1 VNPIGLAAALV
12 LLLNADSE
20 PSSPTRYEIVRD
32 SLSALGRWPPKL
44 DADLLE
50 HMRAAKDVRVFRLD
64 PNKADFDVPPDPKH
78 RIGPWP
84 IVHEARRPDRHVVT
98 ELVDALSVSPY
109 ELPPMEG
116 RPVKACGGFW
126 PGIDVRFTRDGV
138 PVDVLLCYRCGEMSI
153 WRSRLGVQ
161 AGDFADPRFVEFAKR
176 VFPNDPEI
184 RRLGSPAE
192 HD

>member
-12 LLLNADSE
+12 LLLN
-20 PSSPTRYEIVRD
+20 
-32 SLSALGRWPPKL
+32 
-44 DADLLE
+44 
-50 HMRAAKDVRVFRLD
+50 
-64 PNKADFDVPPDPKH
+64 
-78 RIGPWP
+78 
-84 IVHEARRPDRHVVT
+84 
-98 ELVDALSVSPY
+98 
-109 ELPPMEG
+109 
-116 RPVKACGGFW
+116 
-126 PGIDVRFTRDGV
+126 
-138 PVDVLLCYRCGEMSI
+138 